1 MRSGANRVEYLKTGK
16 LQSAFLQ
23 DLLGKIDIPDERVV
37 IGPGIG
43 DDAAVL
49 DMGDHF
55 LIVKSDPI
63 TFVQDKI
70 GWYVVNINANDIA
83 AMGGVPR
90 WFLVTVLL
98 PDKGTTTA
106 LIEEIMNDLR
116 KSCEELGVSLIG
128 GHTEVTRGLKHPI
141 LSGTM
146 LGEVEKSGLV
156 NNSGIG
162 EGDLLYITKG
172 VAIEATSIIAREK
185 RDQVIER
192 FGKDF
197 YARCL
202 NFLQEPGI
210 SVLPDARRILDSGI
224 GAAVTGMHDPT
235 EGGMLMGGY
244 EMAMRAGIG
253 LTIEASRVPVYR
265 ETKALCDFF
274 GLSPLGLIASGAL
287 LVSVER
293 ECAGRIEALFGDGE
307 LTRIGSFGTRGEG
320 VYLQE
325 GGKTRP
331 LLPSARDEITKIFD

>member
-1 MRSGANRVEYLKTGK
+1 MRSGAKRVEYLQTGK
-16 LQSAFLQ
+16 LQSAYLR
-23 DLLGKIDIPDERVV
+23 DLLGKIDIPDERVI

-63 TFVQDKI
+63 TFVQDRI

-83 AMGGVPR
+83 AMGGIPR

-106 LIEEIMNDLR
+106 LIEEIMRDLR

-128 GHTEVTRGLKHPI
+128 GHTEVTRGLQHPI

-146 LGEVEKSGLV
+146 LGEVAKSGLV

-162 EGDLLYITKG
+162 AGDLLYITRG

-185 RDQVIER
+185 REQVVER
-192 FGKDF
+192 FGEDF

-210 SVLPDARRILDSGI
+210 SVLADARRILDSEI
-224 GAAVTGMHDPT
+224 GASVTGMHDPT
-235 EGGMLMGGY
+235 EGGVLMGGY
-244 EMAMRAGIG
+244 EMAMKAGIG
-253 LTIEASRVPVYR
+253 LSLEASRVPVYE
-265 ETKALCDFF
+265 ETRVLCDFF

-287 LVSVER
+287 LVSVKR
-293 ECAGRIEALFGDGE
+293 ECARKVQSFFEEGE
-307 LTRIGSFGTRGEG
+307 LTRIGVFDTEGEG
-320 VYLQE
+320 VYLRE
-325 GGKTRP
+325 GRKAR
-331 LLPSARDEITKIFD
+331 LLVPSARDEITKIFD